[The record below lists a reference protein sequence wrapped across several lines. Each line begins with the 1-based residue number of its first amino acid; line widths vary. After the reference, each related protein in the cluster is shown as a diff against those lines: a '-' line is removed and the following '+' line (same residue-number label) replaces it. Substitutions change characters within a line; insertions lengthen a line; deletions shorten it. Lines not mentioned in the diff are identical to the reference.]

1 MTKYWKFMGIEY
13 QKVGLVS
20 LITLFKMPIYQRVG
34 DLIKIMFFP
43 VIKKGNQNA

>member
-1 MTKYWKFMGIEY
+1 MTKHWKFMGIEY
-13 QKVGLVS
+13 QRVDSVS
-20 LITLFKMPIYQRVG
+20 LATLFKMTIYQRVG